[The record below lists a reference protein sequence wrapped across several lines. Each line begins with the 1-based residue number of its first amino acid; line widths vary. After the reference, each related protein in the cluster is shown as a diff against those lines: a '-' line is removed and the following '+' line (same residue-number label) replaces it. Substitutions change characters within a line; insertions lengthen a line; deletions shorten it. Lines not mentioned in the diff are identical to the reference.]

1 MTDTTSQGVSR
12 ANRRVGWLFSTPAL
26 IAGLIVTVYPL
37 VYLLASSVSRST
49 LGKPFQDFVGGENF
63 TTAMADGAF
72 TGGLI
77 RTTVFAIV
85 TALVQVALGLG
96 IALLMRQL
104 TRGQNVI
111 RTLILLPLLT
121 PPVMAAVVWKLV
133 LAPNG
138 GLLNSILL
146 QLGIVQ
152 EPISLLGSPFWAIV
166 MVAIADSWQ
175 WTPFVALIIYAGLL
189 ALPESVYEAAQIDGA
204 GPWRGFCHIT
214 FPMIMPALMSVLL
227 IKLIISF
234 KIFDLVYVLTSGGP
248 ADSSMLSGFL
258 IFRTALREFNV
269 GYAAAQTLLFV
280 IVVTIVTIPVTIIRK
295 RTRWEQ

>member
-1 MTDTTSQGVSR
+1 
-12 ANRRVGWLFSTPAL
+12 
-26 IAGLIVTVYPL
+26 
-37 VYLLASSVSRST
+37 
-49 LGKPFQDFVGGENF
+49 
-63 TTAMADGAF
+63 MADGAF

>member
-1 MTDTTSQGVSR
+1 MADVAVRVGK

-26 IAGLIVTVYPL
+26 IAGLIVTIYPL
-37 VYLLASSVSRST
+37 FYLLASSVSEST
-49 LGKPFQDFVGGENF
+49 LGKPFQEFVGGANF
-63 TTAMADGAF
+63 AQAMGDDTFVGA
-72 TGGLI
+72 LI

-85 TALVQVALGLG
+85 TAVVQVALGFV

-138 GLLNSILL
+138 GLLNAILL
-146 QLGIVQ
+146 QTGITS
-152 EPISLLGSPFWAIV
+152 EPISLLGSPVWAIV
-166 MVAIADSWQ
+166 MIGLADTWQ
-175 WTPFVALIIYAGLL
+175 WTPFVALVIYAGLL
-189 ALPESVYEAAQIDGA
+189 ALPGSVYEAAQIDGA
-204 GPWRGFCHIT
+204 GPLAMFRHVT
-214 FPMIMPALMSVLL
+214 FPLALPTLVSVLL

-248 ADSSMLSGFL
+248 ADASMLSGYL
-258 IFRTALREFNV
+258 IFRTGMREFDV
-269 GYAAAQTLLFV
+269 GYAAAQTLIFV
-280 IVVTIVTIPVTIIRK
+280 IVVTIVTIPVTILRK
-295 RTRWEQ
+295 RTRWE